1 MSKINKVNY
10 FMLITSFLFGVN
22 DPNPIRLD
30 EISFKIQD
38 DEGCQTNRPPSS
50 SSNMDPNLIGQVFGS
65 VSRGGYFPSVS
76 NFKTCG
82 EAVRADRKAKN
93 FIASAN
99 ARIDE
104 YKKYF
109 KRQSYTITLHGNRN
123 DESEIKYIN
132 DMKEH
137 FLIQIMYSIRL
148 FENNDPKIMPFKNLF
163 KWREK
168 ECTGYIQDHLLDIL
182 MALTSDNPRV
192 AALGLP
198 PLDQIEDKETAIDQ
212 ILDTLAPD
220 LDQCDKDI
228 ENRLLAHLILLTRR
242 NPTVTALGLLTANEI
257 DKINEIKLKF
267 EIRNEEQA
275 IDYILNKI
283 DRIENKKQA
292 IDNILDIVCPIR
304 ISDNDFISRIIDII
318 HNNYKNK
325 MELIP
330 SIRRNRRNIE
340 KLDDYSTLLHD
351 YRDAERKVESLRD
364 LLINRDNEGLRQ
376 TAAIMQTAKGFNQ
389 NSE

>member
-1 MSKINKVNY
+1 
-10 FMLITSFLFGVN
+10 MLITSFLFGVN

-82 EAVRADRKAKN
+82 EAVRADRKATN

-109 KRQSYTITLHGNRN
+109 RPQSYTITLHGNRN

-192 AALGLP
+192 AALELP
-198 PLDQIEDKETAIDQ
+198 PLDQIEDKESAIDQ

-220 LDQCDKDI
+220 LDQCDEDT
-228 ENRLLAHLILLTRR
+228 ENRLLARLINVTR
-242 NPTVTALGLLTANEI
+242 NDPTVASLELPPLDQIT
-257 DKINEIKLKF
+257 
-267 EIRNEEQA
+267 
-275 IDYILNKI
+275 
-283 DRIENKKQA
+283 NKKQA
-292 IDNILDIVCPIR
+292 INDILDSVCPIN
-304 ISDNDFISRIIDII
+304 IWYNGYILNIIDSV
-318 HNNYKNK
+318 HNYHKNN
-325 MELIP
+325 MELIA
-330 SIRRNRRNIE
+330 SIRRNRLNIKE
-340 KLDDYSTLLHD
+340 FDDYYTLLHD

-376 TAAIMQTAKGFNQ
+376 TAAIMQSSERVNQ
-389 NSE
+389 NLAF

>member
-1 MSKINKVNY
+1 
-10 FMLITSFLFGVN
+10 MLITSFLFGVN

-137 FLIQIMYSIRL
+137 FLIQIMYSMRL
-148 FENNDPKIMPFKNLF
+148 SENNDPKIMPFKNLF

-168 ECTGYIQDHLLDIL
+168 ESIQYIQDHLLDIL

-192 AALGLP
+192 AALELP
-198 PLDQIEDKETAIDQ
+198 PLDQIEDKESAIDQ
-212 ILDTLAPD
+212 IIDTLAPD
-220 LDQCDKDI
+220 LDQCDEDT
-228 ENRLLAHLILLTRR
+228 ENRLLARLINVTR
-242 NPTVTALGLLTANEI
+242 NDPTVAALELPPLDQIT
-257 DKINEIKLKF
+257 
-267 EIRNEEQA
+267 
-275 IDYILNKI
+275 
-283 DRIENKKQA
+283 NKKQA
-292 IDNILDIVCPIR
+292 INDILDSVCPIN
-304 ISDNDFISRIIDII
+304 IWYNGYILNIIDSV
-318 HNNYKNK
+318 HNYHKNN
-325 MELIP
+325 MELIA
-330 SIRRNRRNIE
+330 SIRRNRLNIKE
-340 KLDDYSTLLHD
+340 LDVYFNLL
-351 YRDAERKVESLRD
+351 YNRRDAQLKIESLRN
-364 LLINRDNEGLRQ
+364 LLLANRHNQAYEETATMMQSAKSVQKKLLR
-376 TAAIMQTAKGFNQ
+376 
-389 NSE
+389 